1 MYEAKLQKIM
11 EAYEHMNEYP
21 KRFHDSI
28 RVKNITWDEDDVEEN
43 PELEDVSVE
52 DMDVEYIA
60 EYEGDH
66 RGRTDEIE
74 KQFREFYGCV
84 PYDYDTEL
92 LDAEVLES
100 VSFDDAFS
108 IPAETDPEEIERQKF
123 NSPDYVI
130 DSDEEDESPTGDGKI
145 HVFDGG
151 EDYPY
156 VDRYVVLMPDGV
168 AFFIAH
174 DGGVATYG
182 DEMWDY
188 TFKNEMEQVF
198 DDREEVETFTP
209 FIKRGI
215 DLIVSKYYE
224 DDEPE
229 LAAKIRGMIR

>member
-28 RVKNITWDEDDVEEN
+28 RVKNITWDKDDVEEN

-108 IPAETDPEEIERQKF
+108 IPAETDTDKK
-123 NSPDYVI
+123 
-130 DSDEEDESPTGDGKI
+130 DESPTGDGKI

-156 VDRYVVLMPDGV
+156 VERYVVLMPDGV

-174 DGGVATYG
+174 DGGVATYC

-229 LAAKIRGMIR
+229 LAAKIRAMIR